1 MSSTQPLSLKQERRL
16 IEYVD
21 ERFLEITRNYKKRT
35 QLSSTLRTL
44 DLYLSE
50 THTLLSIILQIP
62 PISRSQ
68 ASLRTTLLLRLTGD
82 ALMAIPNYNIQ
93 DDIDIDGILR
103 LLLAWLDDLD
113 RGWSAVL
120 RRQVWDPEQRK
131 GYIIPIK
138 SENSDNSVTE
148 ISAVNQT
155 ERTRLRSLIVS
166 GTAALEE
173 WLDGIRF
180 SSAGS
185 ISRRG
190 IPTNDSDE
198 KQMAD
203 DSNKDNSSESESDSN
218 QTLVTDSVGGS
229 DAETETGP
237 HASVTSDFES
247 ALAQMGLQQSFN
259 ELFSRTLSEMGEFS
273 GEILSTGDEATM
285 S

>member
-1 MSSTQPLSLKQERRL
+1 MPHICMLRIGAVL
-16 IEYVD
+16 IV
-21 ERFLEITRNYKKRT
+21 THRT

-120 RRQVWDPEQRK
+120 RRQAWDPEQRK
-131 GYIIPIK
+131 GYIIPVK
-138 SENSDNSVTE
+138 LENSDNSVTE

-203 DSNKDNSSESESDSN
+203 DSDKDNSSESESDSN

-237 HASVTSDFES
+237 YASVVSDFES